1 MLHLVL
7 AFFGLPPNHSSNIHT
22 QIFEMCNYGNGFS
35 MMELYKM
42 PTYLRR
48 FYYNKLVEAKEKEN
62 EASKQS
68 TSGKPSKVRI
78 KR

>member
-1 MLHLVL
+1 
-7 AFFGLPPNHSSNIHT
+7 
-22 QIFEMCNYGNGFS
+22 MCNYGNGFS

-48 FYYNKLVEAKEKEN
+48 FYYNKLVEVKTKEN
-62 EASKQS
+62 EATKEAN
-68 TSGKPSKVRI
+68 SGKSSKVRI

>member
-1 MLHLVL
+1 
-7 AFFGLPPNHSSNIHT
+7 
-22 QIFEMCNYGNGFS
+22 MCNYGNGFS

-48 FYYNKLVEAKEKEN
+48 FYYNKLVEAKTKEN
-62 EASKQS
+62 EAAKEAN
-68 TSGKPSKVRI
+68 SGKSSKVRI